1 MPPMVSAL
9 KSIAEA
15 LIHLL
20 TLLLQIFVN
29 QLEKQEVLTEME
41 TENNPETQMQLQEM
55 MKQIQLQSASL
66 EALKDEINNPK
77 KTPEKKTRAITPSV
91 ATSTSTGSSMMIVA
105 GPPTGMTQRRVKA
118 PSVVSQAASW
128 EEIEEVEEILIQ
140 QNLQGVPLTMASNRS
155 QQVPPAPT
163 LPLPGHLSLEEWGS
177 NTINFG
183 RKHKGKTF
191 ATVMQQDP
199 GYLNWSLARYAS
211 LMPEHQDFV
220 RYGQLGMKE
229 VGNEL

>member
-1 MPPMVSAL
+1 MVSAL

-29 QLEKQEVLTEME
+29 QLEKQEVISEME
-41 TENNPETQMQLQEM
+41 TENSPETHMQLQEM
-55 MKQIQLQSASL
+55 MKQIQLQSVSL
-66 EALKDEINNPK
+66 ESLKDEINNQK
-77 KTPEKKTRAITPSV
+77 KTPERKTRVINSSA
-91 ATSTSTGSSMMIVA
+91 ATSAPSGSSMMVLA
-105 GPPTGMTQRRVKA
+105 GTPTGMTQRRIKT

-128 EEIEEVEEILIQ
+128 EEIEEVEEIVIQ
-140 QNLQGVPLTMASNRS
+140 QNLQSVPLTMASNRS
-155 QQVPPAPT
+155 SQVPPAPT

-177 NTINFG
+177 STTNFG

-199 GYLNWSLARYAS
+199 GYLSWSLARYAS

-220 RYGQLGMKE
+220 RYGQLWMKE
-229 VGNEL
+229 VGNDL